1 VSWFKD
7 VDFTTSLMTRSWLS
21 LIVGILSLT
30 LTFASP
36 AWAANGAIASAD
48 VASPVNSDGTAT
60 AIFAGGCFWCME
72 KPFDELPGVIST
84 TSGYTGGTVANPSY
98 MQVSGGG
105 TGHVEAVKVTYDPA
119 QVSYDQL
126 LTVFWHNVDPVD
138 NRGQFCDKGSQ
149 YRSAIFYQDEQQAA
163 TAQASKQQ
171 LAATKFDQTIATEIL
186 SASTF
191 YPAEDYHQNY
201 YETHPV
207 RYKLYRYACGRDQ
220 RLEALWGDAAD
231 HESTA
236 SAAG

>member
-1 VSWFKD
+1 
-7 VDFTTSLMTRSWLS
+7 MTRPWLR
-21 LIVGILSLT
+21 LILGILSLT

-36 AWAANGAIASAD
+36 VWAANAAIAPPD
-48 VASPVNSDGTAT
+48 VDRPASTDNTST

-105 TGHVEAVKVTYDPA
+105 TGHVEAVKVTYNPA

-126 LTVFWHNVDPVD
+126 LEVFWHNVDPVD
-138 NRGQFCDKGSQ
+138 DRGQFCDKGSQ

-163 TAQASKQQ
+163 AAESSKQA
-171 LAATKFDQTIATEIL
+171 LAATKFNQAIATEIL
-186 SASTF
+186 ATSAF

-201 YETHPV
+201 YQTHSV
-207 RYKLYRYACGRDQ
+207 RYKVYRYACGRDQ
-220 RLEALWGDAAD
+220 RLEAIWGEAAG
-231 HESTA
+231 HESAAPTA
-236 SAAG
+236 G